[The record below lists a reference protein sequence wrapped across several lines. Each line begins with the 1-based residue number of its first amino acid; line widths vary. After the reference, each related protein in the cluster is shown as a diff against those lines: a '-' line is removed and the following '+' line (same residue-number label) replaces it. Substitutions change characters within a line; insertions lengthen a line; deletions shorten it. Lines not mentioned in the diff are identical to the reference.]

1 MNTTAISPAEALRLS
16 RARTLAEQCG
26 SAEDGKAIFMFT
38 VEDVAVLIDKACA
51 SRDAT
56 ILQLREQVQALELSN
71 ALENSTMDAGDTVHH
86 APSGEDWVVGRYD
99 DKRGEVYYLGYPPGG
114 WGKSADC
121 KLIEKATPAKRVET
135 LREIAKG
142 MHPLASWARDVLAR
156 EGWVRG

>member
-1 MNTTAISPAEALRLS
+1 MTTTALSPAEALRLS
-16 RARTLAEQCG
+16 RANTLAHEFG
-26 SAEDGKAIFMFT
+26 TVYMDHIAFS
-38 VEDVAVLIDKACA
+38 VEDVALLIDKACQ

-56 ILQLREQVQALELSN
+56 IAQLREQIQELELATALEK
-71 ALENSTMDAGDTVHH
+71 STIDAGDTVHH

-99 DKRGEVYYLGYPPGG
+99 EKRGEVYYLGYPPGG

-135 LREIAKG
+135 LRDIAKG